1 MDSFKFREADELV
14 SALQN
19 DVEGI
24 ILSLRGDGKK
34 EEKVGVPAGFSGLP
48 FEYYKYQVPFI
59 DRIEKTKNGF
69 IFYGRGQKQYAC
81 NIVDDFIRDREIELK
96 VRETID
102 EIANEVYRNTV
113 IQSMKDIGMVR

>member
-24 ILSLRGDGKK
+24 ILSLRGDGEK

-59 DRIEKTKNGF
+59 DRIEKIYFLWQRSK
-69 IFYGRGQKQYAC
+69 AVC
-81 NIVDDFIRDREIELK
+81 L
-96 VRETID
+96 
-102 EIANEVYRNTV
+102 
-113 IQSMKDIGMVR
+113 